1 MRVLFLNENIGGH
14 VTVHVGIAGA
24 LSTHPDVE
32 AEFLDVP
39 PPGLFRRV
47 LAAPLPGLA
56 RLDLDLQP
64 LRHQLAAAAVARPL
78 LNARLGRFD
87 ALHVYTQ
94 NAALLSTGLVRSRP
108 TVVSTDSTN
117 VRNAFVLPYRYPSR
131 FTRACCRL
139 RPGSSTKCTEPPPS
153 SWQAADGSMSRCLR
167 TTAFPRRRSV
177 CFPSAFSFPTAFRH
191 VQRHDRPRVTFVGR
205 SMERKG
211 GRRLLELHQ
220 QQLRDRC
227 LLTLVTQERV
237 KGGLPSVEVRNDVTP
252 GDGKLASILADTDVF
267 VFPSAMDQSPNVV
280 LEAMAAG
287 LPVVA
292 LPVAAVPEMVEHGVT
307 GLLVAEGDD
316 DGLVSAIRSLLDDPA
331 TARAMGTRGRQHVLK
346 CFDATTSTS
355 RLLEIIHEAVDLHGH
370 GEGGQA

>member
-1 MRVLFLNENIGGH
+1 
-14 VTVHVGIAGA
+14 
-24 LSTHPDVE
+24 
-32 AEFLDVP
+32 
-39 PPGLFRRV
+39 
-47 LAAPLPGLA
+47 
-56 RLDLDLQP
+56 
-64 LRHQLAAAAVARPL
+64 VARRL

-117 VRNAFVLPYRYPSR
+117 ARNAFVLPYRYPSR
-131 FTRACCRL
+131 FTARMLPITTRFEHQVYRAATIIVA
-139 RPGSSTKCTEPPPS
+139 GSRWIHESLLEDYGVPEEKIRVLPFGILVPDSLPT
-153 SWQAADGSMSRCLR
+153 R
-167 TTAFPRRRSV
+167 T
-177 CFPSAFSFPTAFRH
+177 
-191 VQRHDRPRVTFVGR
+191 RHDRPRVTFVGR